1 MSKSQKS
8 LNNEMSLHNSS
19 NMKVIESR
27 IMQILTDKLPIIPK
41 A

>member
-8 LNNEMSLHNSS
+8 LNNEMSLQNSS
-19 NMKVIESR
+19 NITVIESR
-27 IMQILTDKLPIIPK
+27 IMQILTVKLPIVSK